1 VNERK
6 AKVMIREGDVYT
18 CDFYQKQEKRI
29 RACYRPFIIV
39 DIKDDVVFGIP
50 LTTKVSNFE
59 DEKCVY
65 TSMTVNEITKKI
77 CILAYIEVKIQKKD
91 LIKKIAHVDGHVLK
105 RSKYVKKEVILEN
118 KSNISYGRVIS
129 NHRDTMFKESQPK
142 AGSVH
147 DENQDIK
154 DALHIFNYKNSSK
167 NIWWERIISFVSGLL
182 EAVLA
187 SLILRTCKFD

>member
-1 VNERK
+1 
-6 AKVMIREGDVYT
+6 MIREGDVYT

-39 DIKDDVVFGIP
+39 DIKDDIVFGIP
-50 LTTKVSNFE
+50 LTTRVSNFE

-129 NHRDTMFKESQPK
+129 NHRDTMFKESQPQ

-154 DALHIFNYKNSSK
+154 EALHIFNYKNSSK

-182 EAVLA
+182 ESVLA
-187 SLILRTCKFD
+187 SLILRACKFD